1 MPANIGSR
9 MPMNS
14 LVLAQ
19 AQSDGRAKAGDGRK
33 TGGAAHRGNDA
44 AERAGFA
51 SDARDESHV
60 SLPSSVNGSAFEAG
74 RIARVLGR
82 LGQLLDVGLG
92 IVEGD
97 DGLALVE
104 TYVGL
109 AHALN
114 LESACL
120 TVIGQRRSCRH
131 GQRDGLGGGP
141 HGGNNGS
148 EGEGGKQFFHDE
160 LL

>member
-1 MPANIGSR
+1 
-9 MPMNS
+9 MNS
-14 LVLAQ
+14 PSYWLKKPSPMAAPKLAM
-19 AQSDGRAKAGDGRK
+19 AGKQR
-33 TGGAAHRGNDA
+33 RISRNDA

-114 LESACL
+114 GKRVLD
-120 TVIGQRRSCRH
+120 VIGQEAQVMPARTA
-131 GQRDGLGGGP
+131 
-141 HGGNNGS
+141 
-148 EGEGGKQFFHDE
+148 
-160 LL
+160 

>member
-1 MPANIGSR
+1 
-9 MPMNS
+9 MNS
-14 LVLAQ
+14 PSYWLKKPSPMAAPKLAMAGKQ
-19 AQSDGRAKAGDGRK
+19 AAQY
-33 TGGAAHRGNDA
+33 RGNDA

-97 DGLALVE
+97 DGTALVE
-104 TYVGL
+104 TL
-109 AHALN
+109 RRSCSRPQPWKARA
-114 LESACL
+114 L
-120 TVIGQRRSCRH
+120 TVIGQEAQVMPGTDSVTVWVAAHR
-131 GQRDGLGGGP
+131 
-141 HGGNNGS
+141 GNNGS
-148 EGEGGKQFFHDE
+148 EGEGGKQFS
-160 LL
+160 

>member
-1 MPANIGSR
+1 M
-9 MPMNS
+9 
-14 LVLAQ
+14 
-19 AQSDGRAKAGDGRK
+19 
-33 TGGAAHRGNDA
+33 
-44 AERAGFA
+44 
-51 SDARDESHV
+51 

-74 RIARVLGR
+74 LIARVLGR

-120 TVIGQRRSCRH
+120 TVIGQEAQVMPARTA
-131 GQRDGLGGGP
+131 
-141 HGGNNGS
+141 
-148 EGEGGKQFFHDE
+148 
-160 LL
+160 